1 MSHWSAIP
9 DLQER
14 VELLEIQAAEHG
26 IILSLKKEIPYG
38 TQINGEDSDGIVGTV
53 ALYFSAKKG
62 FSAVISG
69 KSNPVAMELVALFM
83 KKKRDE
89 SKPFHPRIG
98 SDEAGKGDFF
108 GPLTAAAFFIE
119 TPEMEEELLALGIRD
134 SKKLTDK
141 KIADIAAKLR
151 GRYPKHLVVISPS
164 VEKYNNL
171 YSSIGNLN
179 RLLGWMHG
187 RILADLSAKFPSYPL
202 IHAIVDKFGDE
213 KNVTQSTGG
222 LERLKISAITH
233 GEDAELAIAA
243 ASVLARD
250 RFVYSMK
257 KMNEAYDF
265 EFPFGAGNVKDAGR
279 EFLEKYGRTRLHEV
293 AKVHFKTANEL

>member
-1 MSHWSAIP
+1 MTIWSSIP

-14 VELLEIQAAEHG
+14 MELLEKQAAEHG

-38 TQINGEDSDGIVGTV
+38 TQICGEDADGIVGTV
-53 ALYFSAKKG
+53 SLYFSAKKG
-62 FSAVISG
+62 FSSVISG
-69 KSNPVAMELVALFM
+69 KSNPVSMELDALFM
-83 KKKRDE
+83 NKKRDE
-89 SKPFHPRIG
+89 NKPFRPRIG

-119 TPEMEEELLALGIRD
+119 TPEMEQELLALGIRD
-134 SKKLTDK
+134 SKKLNDK
-141 KIADIAAKLR
+141 KISEMARQMRAKW
-151 GRYPKHLVVISPS
+151 PDHFVIISPS

-187 RILADLSAKFPSYPL
+187 RILADLSAKFPNYPL
-202 IHAIVDKFGDE
+202 IHAIVDKFADE

-243 ASVLARD
+243 ASILARD

-257 KMNEAYDF
+257 KMNEAYEM
-265 EFPFGAGNVKDAGR
+265 EFPLGAGNVKDAGR
-279 EFLEKYGRTRLHEV
+279 AFLEKFGRARLHEV

>member
-1 MSHWSAIP
+1 VTIWSSIP

-14 VELLEIQAAEHG
+14 VELLEKQAAEHG

-38 TQINGEDSDGIVGTV
+38 TQITGEDSDGIVGTV

-62 FSAVISG
+62 FSAVESG
-69 KSNPVAMELVALFM
+69 KSNPVSMELVALFM
-83 KKKRDE
+83 NKKRDD
-89 SKPFHPRIG
+89 SKPFRPRIG

-119 TPEMEEELLALGIRD
+119 TREMEDELLALGIRD
-134 SKKLTDK
+134 SKKLNDK
-141 KIADIAAKLR
+141 KISEMARQIRQKWPDHFVI
-151 GRYPKHLVVISPS
+151 ISPS

-202 IHAIVDKFGDE
+202 IHAIVDKFADE

-243 ASVLARD
+243 ASILARD

-257 KMNEAYDF
+257 KMNETYDMN
-265 EFPFGAGNVKDAGR
+265 FPLGAGMVKDAGR
-279 EFLEKYGRTRLHEV
+279 EFLEKFGRAKLHEV
-293 AKVHFKTANEL
+293 AKVHFKTAGEL